1 MIYVIGAMNP
11 PHKANRHSR
20 QCEIAPWTY
29 GNKHKEENQ
38 YKIKWQNCLI
48 HQLQFIQFLIQPILR
63 QQLLVGSGF
72 FYFPV
77 MHHNNFIC
85 MLDRRKPVCDH
96 DRSSSIHQ
104 PCKCLCDQC
113 FGFCIDVGSRF
124 IENKDLRI
132 ISKCPCEGQKLA
144 LPGR

>member
-1 MIYVIGAMNP
+1 MFSQDDGRLFLRLGIMLSTHIPKTVKSRTQWN
-11 PHKANRHSR
+11 HHSH
-20 QCEIAPWTY
+20 QCE
-29 GNKHKEENQ
+29 
-38 YKIKWQNCLI
+38 IKWQNCLI

>member
-1 MIYVIGAMNP
+1 M
-11 PHKANRHSR
+11 
-20 QCEIAPWTY
+20 
-29 GNKHKEENQ
+29 
-38 YKIKWQNCLI
+38 
-48 HQLQFIQFLIQPILR
+48 
-63 QQLLVGSGF
+63 GSGF

-104 PCKCLCDQC
+104 PCKCLRDQC
-113 FGFCIDVGSRF
+113 FGFCIDVGSCF

>member
-1 MIYVIGAMNP
+1 MFSQDDGRLFLRLGIMLSTHIPKTVKSRTQWN
-11 PHKANRHSR
+11 HHSH
-20 QCEIAPWTY
+20 QCE
-29 GNKHKEENQ
+29 
-38 YKIKWQNCLI
+38 IKWQNCLI

-63 QQLLVGSGF
+63 QQLLMGSGF

-113 FGFCIDVGSRF
+113 FGFCIDVGSCF

>member
-1 MIYVIGAMNP
+1 MEASAEHDFRSKWFIGMVCTMELAGIILSEMSSLIYGF
-11 PHKANRHSR
+11 
-20 QCEIAPWTY
+20 
-29 GNKHKEENQ
+29 
-38 YKIKWQNCLI
+38 LI

-63 QQLLVGSGF
+63 QQLLMGSGF

-85 MLDRRKPVCDH
+85 MLDRRKPVRDH

-113 FGFCIDVGSRF
+113 FGFCIDVGSCF